1 MYTALYRQWR
11 PDTFRDV
18 VGQDTIVQTLK
29 NQLFSGHIAHA
40 YLFCGSRGTGKTS
53 TAKIFSRAM
62 NCMSPTEDGPCG
74 KCEACVNLS
83 SENNMDIVEID
94 AASNNGVDEIRDLR
108 DKMRFP
114 PAIGK
119 YKVYIIDEVHML
131 SMGAFNA
138 LLKTLEEPPAH
149 VVFILATTEPHKLP
163 ATVLSRCQRFD
174 FKRIPRGVM
183 VERMKT
189 ICSQMKVT
197 VEEGGLFV
205 IARWAEGG
213 MRDALSLLDQCMGL
227 CGDRITKDDILN
239 VLGTADQGF
248 LFQAADNI
256 LSGDVEGIL
265 RRIDWLIED
274 GKDLNAFLRELLQH
288 LRDLLVVKFCKDPDE
303 LLDVED
309 STLERLKEQA
319 KRAGEARLI
328 RSLDLLSPLESELRR
343 STQPRILLELAAVK
357 LCRPQ
362 EEDSPAALTDRI
374 EMLEK
379 QVGEG
384 ISGQTSGP
392 ERSGLS
398 HAGSSA
404 GGSLHWADNL
414 AGETPEEPEYGEKP
428 AAEEKAGEQ
437 GPSHADSPAQKRSM
451 QTPEESGSGEKPA
464 AEEKA
469 GEQRPSHAD
478 SPAQKRSVQT
488 PEEAES
494 GGEPAAEEK
503 TGEKG
508 SSGADVRMES
518 DNGQSNGKAHPQ
530 EEEPGSGSDVE
541 KDPVWAWPE
550 ILANIKGERMAIYTL
565 LKEAKPRMDSKNV
578 LVLQFPPTSGFF
590 IAAVEKEEN
599 RTFLE
604 EQVQKVTGR
613 RVRLRCQMKEDA
625 EKQTG
630 VSDDIVQKA
639 VRVFGKDLVKVVD
652 EKK

>member
-174 FKRIPRGVM
+174 FKRIPGGVM
-183 VERMKT
+183 VERMKA
-189 ICSQMKVT
+189 ICSKMKVT
-197 VEEGGLFV
+197 VEESGLSV

-239 VLGTADQGF
+239 VLGTADQSF
-248 LFQAADNI
+248 LFQAADDI
-256 LSGDVEGIL
+256 LSGDVQGIL
-265 RRIDWLIED
+265 SRIDWLVGD
-274 GKDLNAFLRELLQH
+274 GKDLNAFLRELLQQ
-288 LRDLLVVKFCKDPDE
+288 LRDLLIVKFCKDPDK

-319 KRAGEARLI
+319 KKAGEARLI
-328 RSLDLLSPLESELRR
+328 RSVDLLSSLESELRR

-362 EEDSPAALTDRI
+362 EEDSLAALTDRI
-374 EMLEK
+374 EVLER
-379 QVGEG
+379 QVREG
-384 ISGQTSGP
+384 IPGQAPGP
-392 ERSGLS
+392 EESGLPD
-398 HAGSSA
+398 AISSA
-404 GGSLHWADNL
+404 A
-414 AGETPEEPEYGEKP
+414 ETHHPVKESEENPEEPE
-428 AAEEKAGEQ
+428 
-437 GPSHADSPAQKRSM
+437 
-451 QTPEESGSGEKPA
+451 SGRK
-464 AEEKA
+464 
-469 GEQRPSHAD
+469 
-478 SPAQKRSVQT
+478 
-488 PEEAES
+488 
-494 GGEPAAEEK
+494 PAAEEK
-503 TGEKG
+503 TGEQG
-508 SSGADVRMES
+508 PSNADSPAPKR
-518 DNGQSNGKAHPQ
+518 NGKNPEESNNGKPNGKVHSQ
-530 EEEPGSGSDVE
+530 EGEPGSGSDAE

-578 LVLQFPPTSGFF
+578 FMLQFPPTSGFF
-590 IAAVEKEEN
+590 IAAIEKEEN
-599 RTFLE
+599 RVFLE
-604 EQVQKVTGR
+604 EQIQKVTGCK
-613 RVRLRCQMKEDA
+613 VRLRCQMKEDA
-625 EKQTG
+625 GKQTG
-630 VSDDIVQKA
+630 AVDDIVKKA

>member
-174 FKRIPRGVM
+174 FRRIPGGVM
-183 VERMKT
+183 VERMKA

-197 VEEGGLFV
+197 VEEGGLSV

-239 VLGTADQGF
+239 VLGTADQSF
-248 LFQAADNI
+248 LFQAVDAV

-265 RRIDWLIED
+265 RCIDWLVED

-288 LRDLLVVKFCKDPDE
+288 LRDLLVVKFCKDPDK

-309 STLERLKEQA
+309 STLERLREQA
-319 KRAGEARLI
+319 KKAGEARLI
-328 RSLDLLSPLESELRR
+328 RSLDLLAPLESELRR

-362 EEDSPAALTDRI
+362 EEDSLVALTDRI
-374 EMLEK
+374 EVLER
-379 QVGEG
+379 QVREG
-384 ISGQTSGP
+384 ISRQASGSG
-392 ERSGLS
+392 ESGLPD
-398 HAGSSA
+398 ALSSA
-404 GGSLHWADNL
+404 GETRHQADHL
-414 AGETPEEPEYGEKP
+414 AKESKEIPEESESAE
-428 AAEEKAGEQ
+428 EEKAGQ
-437 GPSHADSPAQKRSM
+437 QRSSDTGSPVKSRKGPL
-451 QTPEESGSGEKPA
+451 PEESES
-464 AEEKA
+464 AE
-469 GEQRPSHAD
+469 
-478 SPAQKRSVQT
+478 
-488 PEEAES
+488 
-494 GGEPAAEEK
+494 EPAAKERA
-503 TGEKG
+503 GEPTP
-508 SSGADVRMES
+508 SDRSARMEP
-518 DNGQSNGKAHPQ
+518 DYGQPKGEVYSQ
-530 EEEPGSGSDVE
+530 EVEPGSGSDAE
-541 KDPVWAWPE
+541 KDPAWAWPE

-565 LKEAKPRMDSKNV
+565 LKEAKPRMSAKNV
-578 LVLQFPPTSGFF
+578 FTLQFPPTSGFF

-599 RTFLE
+599 RAFLE
-604 EQVQKVTGR
+604 EQIQKVTGR
-613 RVRLRCQMKEDA
+613 KVRLRCQMKEDA
-625 EKQTG
+625 GEPTG
-630 VSDDIVQKA
+630 TAEDIVQKA
-639 VRVFGKDLVKVVD
+639 VRVFGKDLVKIVD